1 MTAWFCRMAN
11 QTKEPVKDLYRT
23 DSRGKVHRNYDK
35 GFVADADASPRV
47 KKDGAK
53 SDKSPAPKKTK

>member
-1 MTAWFCRMAN
+1 MAN

-35 GFVADADASPRV
+35 GFVPDADASPRV